1 MEVLQK
7 KIFFKELPYHPA
19 ILLLGLYPEE
29 IKSLPQINVCSHM
42 SIAALL
48 TIAKI
53 WKQSECQ
60 SMDEYIKTIG
70 CDTHTHTHTH
80 TMGYCSLRRILF
92 H

>member
-1 MEVLQK
+1 
-7 KIFFKELPYHPA
+7 
-19 ILLLGLYPEE
+19 
-29 IKSLPQINVCSHM
+29 M

-70 CDTHTHTHTH
+70 CDTHTHTQWDIVVLEEF
-80 TMGYCSLRRILF
+80 CSINDNMDEPGE
-92 H
+92 HYTQ